1 MAFISVSGFAQP
13 PDIEWKKTLLGT
25 DFEIFRPLQHTTEA
39 GYTLTGSTRSSDGD
53 VTANHGGLDFWVVKL
68 GSDLGVDE
76 NELKNS
82 IILSPNPNTGKFTLS
97 FSEEIS
103 VTSIKVINASGRTIY
118 SEKNTQRGTFEI
130 DQNFTAGVYFVKV
143 TSIASQE
150 TLKMI
155 VD

>member
-1 MAFISVSGFAQP
+1 M
-13 PDIEWKKTLLGT
+13 
-25 DFEIFRPLQHTTEA
+25 
-39 GYTLTGSTRSSDGD
+39 
-53 VTANHGGLDFWVVKL
+53 VKL

-103 VTSIKVINASGRTIY
+103 VTSIKDINVLGKTIY
-118 SEKNTQRGTFEI
+118 FEKNIQRGPFEI
-130 DQNFTAGVYFVKV
+130 DQNFTAGVYFVNV
-143 TSIASQE
+143 TSISSEA